1 MHYRSGGGNRRN
13 RRGEIVLG
21 LNAEGGGRWERGRI
35 ATSHDEHRSRG
46 SEEEGGRLRDGSSL
60 FTAACLLARRSNDW
74 LRDTRATL
82 PSEYRV
88 FSSLPLKQ

>member
-1 MHYRSGGGNRRN
+1 MLCRMLPGSEYLLLRCLGGMHYRSGGGNRRN

-60 FTAACLLARRSNDW
+60 FTAACLLARRSND
-74 LRDTRATL
+74 
-82 PSEYRV
+82 
-88 FSSLPLKQ
+88 